1 MILRLVTTLAAA
13 ALLLAGC
20 STEEGMRA
28 QELLQQAEAAQAQL
42 RSSTFEGSLG
52 VSAEGQTFKVIF
64 TGATS
69 KDGEW
74 FSLRTSASPA
84 AATWRC
90 RCSSAAAAP
99 G

>member
-1 MILRLVTTLAAA
+1 
-13 ALLLAGC
+13 
-20 STEEGMRA
+20 MRA

-64 TGATS
+64 TGTTS

-74 FSLRTSASPA
+74 FSLRTSGV
-84 AATWRC
+84 
-90 RCSSAAAAP
+90 P
-99 G
+99 GGGDMAMQVLVRGGRAWMNAGDGWQSMAVPSGR